1 MISTRPLP
9 SRSCRSA
16 VKDGRTG
23 AATTSYLAKTALVS
37 GIDNPGPDDLA
48 YAYNA
53 HGRLSRID
61 RSKSATTNISTYLEY
76 NTRGQVTRRWG
87 SAATPIEYAYD
98 GAYGHLTHQKT
109 YRAGSGWES
118 SSSWPSSPGTA
129 DTTQWEV
136 DAATGLLK
144 KKIDAANNEVRFE
157 YNDRGQLKKRILARD
172 SNGNAA
178 TQYRYDANTAEL
190 STVDYPG
197 TMTDIVYTYTR
208 LGALK
213 SVVDATTGTRTFTF
227 RTSDYQLA
235 SEQLPSGFY
244 GTKRFLSPVYSTAS
258 GTNGRLT
265 GLKYGTSV
273 GSSSALSVTYG
284 YEGTTGRLRTVGAHN
299 KTMTYRYQSNSNLV
313 NQVSSGSYAMT
324 RTWESDRNLV
334 TSVATAWGSTSKVL
348 HRYHYDALNRRTAE
362 FKRGEMFDIYGGTSA
377 VGIGRKYQYDDN
389 AGLISAIDYL
399 DPDADYQTAD
409 LSTRVKGRRFG
420 YAYDNQGNR
429 TTSGTTVNY
438 RESAES
444 NLRTANYTVNNR
456 NQYTQRQVPAYVDV
470 AGASSGTVTVSG
482 TATAGTTVGTSVS
495 HTVTKQSD
503 YFYSLLDDNGTN
515 GYDNAD
521 DDLKVTV
528 SVSAG
533 GELNEGEVHIA
544 QTPEAFTYDADG
556 NLTSDGLWDYT
567 WDAENRLTA
576 MTMKTGLPT
585 GMTRKRLEFKYDY
598 LGRRVEKKVIDHWD
612 VQGEQTTVTHLRYVY
627 DGHNLIAELDAST
640 TNKTVLST
648 YVWGLDLSGTTWGA
662 GGVGG
667 LLMIKDG
674 SKVYFPGYDGNGNVS
689 ALLDSA
695 DGSLDAKYEY
705 GAFGEPL
712 RVSGTAIAADNP
724 FRFSTKYTDV
734 ESGLVYYGFRYY
746 SPSLGRFLNRDPLG
760 ELGGSNLYGFVEND
774 PVNGWDYLGLDIIGK
789 PSLDDCASQ
798 CTSYSAEF
806 EYRSFRECME
816 DRCPGLLLDDFEVKE
831 NKVRNWGGQSTNLG
845 LILSAG
851 GGGGGGGGGD
861 GGGPSGDDGC
871 NEEKE
876 EDDRPFWCA
885 AIEGAFAANRNIGA
899 AHARLLGLLG
909 IDSKFTFGGSAGYT
923 FAFPFTSNLLGGG
936 FHVDGGGGFSI
947 DFSNPLNTRG
957 FASAS
962 GSLMATFGGASYWN
976 YGPVF
981 GISETPIEAGFSV
994 QDHLHIE
1001 SAAIFGATGLGAQAD
1016 ILLDEV
1022 YEVFRDSFELE
1033 EIIDGF
1039 NVSVSP
1045 RGGAGFA
1052 AFAGVGRGMSV
1063 SLGLP
1068 SFKEK
1073 MQRAYDRECR

>member
-53 HGRLSRID
+53 HGRLSRTD
-61 RSKSATTNISTYLEY
+61 RSKTSTSNISTYQEY
-76 NTRGQVTRRWG
+76 NRRGQVTRRWG

-98 GAYGHLTHQKT
+98 AAYGHLTHQKT
-109 YRAGSGWES
+109 YRAGSAWES
-118 SSSWPSSPGTA
+118 STTWPSSPGTA

-136 DAATGLLK
+136 DPATGLLK

-299 KTMTYRYQSNSNLV
+299 KTMTYAYQSNSNLV

-399 DPDADYQTAD
+399 DPDADYQTTD

-444 NLRTANYTVNNR
+444 NLRTANYTVNSR
-456 NQYTQRQVPAYVDV
+456 NQYTQRQVPAFVDV
-470 AGASSGTVTVSG
+470 AGASSGTVTVTG
-482 TATAGTTVGTSVS
+482 NTVS
-495 HTVTKQSD
+495 HTVTKQGD
-503 YFYSLLDDNGTN
+503 YFYALLDDNGTN
-515 GYDNAD
+515 GYNNAD

-528 SVSAG
+528 AVSAG
-533 GELNEGEVHIA
+533 GELNEGDVHVA
-544 QTPEAFTYDADG
+544 EDVELFTYDLDG
-556 NLTSDGLWDYT
+556 NLTSDGLWDYS

-576 MTMKTGLPT
+576 MTMKSGLPT
-585 GMTRKRLEFKYDY
+585 GMIRKRLEFKYDY
-598 LGRRVEKKVIDHWD
+598 LGRRVQKIVKNNWT
-612 VQGEQTTVTHLRYVY
+612 GTSGTTVTHLKYVY
-627 DGHNLIAELDAST
+627 DGHNLIAELDGSV
-640 TNKTVLST
+640 NSKPVLST
-648 YVWGLDLSGTTWGA
+648 YVWGLDLSGTMWGA

-667 LLMIKDG
+667 LLMVKDG
-674 SKVYFPGYDGNGNVS
+674 TKTYFPAYDGKGNVS

-712 RVSGTAIAADNP
+712 RVGGSAIAADNP
-724 FRFSTKYTDV
+724 FRFSTKYTDT

-746 SPSLGRFLNRDPLG
+746 SPSLGRFLNRDPIG
-760 ELGGSNLYGFVEND
+760 EAGGTNLYGFVEND
-774 PVNGWDYLGLDIIGK
+774 PVNGWDYLGLDDELICG
-789 PSLDDCASQ
+789 PSESEAGLCDD
-798 CTSYSAEF
+798 
-806 EYRSFRECME
+806 
-816 DRCPGLLLDDFEVKE
+816 
-831 NKVRNWGGQSTNLG
+831 
-845 LILSAG
+845 
-851 GGGGGGGGGD
+851 D
-861 GGGPSGDDGC
+861 GGHHEP
-871 NEEKE
+871 E
-876 EDDRPFWCA
+876 R
-885 AIEGAFAANRNIGA
+885 
-899 AHARLLGLLG
+899 
-909 IDSKFTFGGSAGYT
+909 
-923 FAFPFTSNLLGGG
+923 
-936 FHVDGGGGFSI
+936 
-947 DFSNPLNTRG
+947 RG
-957 FASAS
+957 FFKRL
-962 GSLMATFGGASYWN
+962 GSFFGS
-976 YGPVF
+976 
-981 GISETPIEAGFSV
+981 
-994 QDHLHIE
+994 
-1001 SAAIFGATGLGAQAD
+1001 IFGTGT
-1016 ILLDEV
+1016 DESI
-1022 YEVFRDSFELE
+1022 YREYDGEGIAELE
-1033 EIIDGF
+1033 EKVFRYDRSSQSKEAKSESSITIEEAEFDLPWYIDVVDVGF
-1039 NVSVSP
+1039 DIVS
-1045 RGGAGFA
+1045 AGLVVVDI
-1052 AFAGVGRGMSV
+1052 AFAGPTGEGIAPAAAIMAGKQAIKAKAKQRLIERLLKSAAKGRKIHKAWKPGKGFKKEYHIPGFGRADAVDRSK
-1063 SLGLP
+1063 LIIKELKPNNPRAIRRGLRQLERY
-1068 SFKEK
+1068 KKGLEK
-1073 MQRAYDRECR
+1073 IHPETKGKWKTILETY